1 MSSMPGGRART
12 TDEDLE
18 LTPDPSLPP
27 TAVDEAVREAEES
40 KWTPA
45 KIAIWAAIALLGGVA
60 WFMLAIIRGETV
72 NAIWFVFASVC
83 TYLIGYRFYSKVIE
97 RYITRPNDRR
107 ATPAEYKADGKDYVR
122 TDRNVL
128 FGHHFAAIAGAG
140 PLVGPVIAA
149 QMGYLPGTIWIIIGV
164 VLAGAVQD
172 YLVLFF
178 SMRRGGRSLG
188 QMAREELGVI
198 GGTAALIATL
208 LIMVIIVA
216 ILALVVVNAL
226 GESPWGVFSVGMTI
240 PIALFMGVYLR
251 FIRPGKVLEVSLI
264 GFVLL
269 MAAIVGGGLVAETEW
284 GAAFFH
290 LDKVTIAW
298 GLIIY
303 GFIAAILPVW
313 LLLAPRDYLSTFMKI
328 GVIVM
333 LALAIIVVRPEI
345 TVPAFS
351 EFASRENG
359 PVFPGALFPFL
370 FVTIAC
376 GALSGFHALISSGTT
391 PKLIEKERQT
401 RLIGYGGM
409 LMESFVAIMA
419 LVAAISIDRGLYFA
433 MNSPAALTGGTVETA
448 ATWVNSLGLAGVNL
462 TPDLLSQTAANVGEE
477 SIVSRTGGAP
487 TLAVGLAHIM
497 QQFIGGT
504 AMMAFWYHF
513 AIMFEALFI
522 LTAVDAGTRVARFM
536 LQDSIGNFVPKF
548 KEHSWRPGAWLCTA
562 VMVGAWGAVLLMGVT
577 DPLGGINTLFPL
589 FGIANQL
596 LAAIALSVC
605 LAIAARRA
613 SFKYLWIVAL
623 PLAFAAVVTITAS
636 FQKIFSPVPVVGYF
650 ANNAAFAKALAD
662 GKTEFGTAKTVAA
675 MEAVVRNTMIQGWL
689 SVIFVV
695 LSIIVIITA
704 LIATS
709 KAFRNERAG
718 VAHKNH
724 EDAPVA
730 SRGYAPA
737 GLIPT
742 AAEREL
748 MAEWNKLPAELRL
761 EKPAHH

>member
-60 WFMLAIIRGETV
+60 WFMVAIIRGETV

-269 MAAIVGGGLVAETEW
+269 MAAIVGGGIVAETEW

-462 TPDLLSQTAANVGEE
+462 TPDLLAETARNVGEE

-636 FQKIFSPVPVVGYF
+636 FQKIFSPVPAVGYF
-650 ANNAAFAKALAD
+650 ANNAAFSKALAD

-695 LSIIVIITA
+695 LSIIVIITG
-704 LIATS
+704 LIATV
-709 KAFRNERAG
+709 KAFRNEAAG
-718 VAHKNH
+718 VAHDDH
-724 EDAPVA
+724 EDPAVP

-748 MAEWNKLPAELRL
+748 MAEWSKLPAELQL
-761 EKPAHH
+761 EKPGHH